1 MGKKQNTS
9 ENIISQKG
17 EKKAKE
23 LAEKL
28 KQKQQEEEA
37 SKAEQIQESSK
48 KIKKE
53 KVQPKSDEKK
63 KKKAIEKKPKLKKE
77 KEEVQANIETLDVN
91 RYADFVKTETLKYLK
106 IRKRTIEKLQIDKN
120 QVKKAV
126 KALITHY
133 QNQQSKSNNL
143 LATGDDFIYLEI
155 VMSQVPEKYS
165 IRPIQIPLPT
175 PIYGPEHQSKFC
187 IFSRDPQRA
196 YKDKIQDLNIP
207 SIAKVI
213 GYSKLVKKYPQ
224 YSDRRKLI
232 YEYDLFFCDYTL
244 YNLLRKP
251 TGKIFYERKK
261 IPYPIDCNG
270 VPAHLQD
277 KYKTYEEYL
286 NSLGNFTYFIMGNGP
301 VYTVKVARTTM
312 SLKESVKNI
321 IHGIYN
327 TVPHILRESIKHT
340 KVRQISIKTADSISL
355 PIFNQLTP
363 EEINSFI
370 EEEN

>member
-165 IRPIQIPLPT
+165 IRPIQ
-175 PIYGPEHQSKFC
+175 
-187 IFSRDPQRA
+187 
-196 YKDKIQDLNIP
+196 
-207 SIAKVI
+207 
-213 GYSKLVKKYPQ
+213 
-224 YSDRRKLI
+224 
-232 YEYDLFFCDYTL
+232 
-244 YNLLRKP
+244 
-251 TGKIFYERKK
+251 
-261 IPYPIDCNG
+261 
-270 VPAHLQD
+270 
-277 KYKTYEEYL
+277 
-286 NSLGNFTYFIMGNGP
+286 M
-301 VYTVKVARTTM
+301 
-312 SLKESVKNI
+312 
-321 IHGIYN
+321 
-327 TVPHILRESIKHT
+327 
-340 KVRQISIKTADSISL
+340 
-355 PIFNQLTP
+355 
-363 EEINSFI
+363 
-370 EEEN
+370 